1 MSKRKVVYAREAEKI
16 RILTRKTIFAPV
28 VILTWHE
35 PQQQGPVR
43 ARHHMPKIVYT
54 YKSSIW
60 DD

>member
-1 MSKRKVVYAREAEKI
+1 LSKRKVVYARAAEKM

-28 VILTWHE
+28 VILIWHE

-43 ARHHMPKIVYT
+43 ARHHMPKIIYMHR
-54 YKSSIW
+54 SSIC